1 MFGLGPTELIIIIV
15 LALVVFGPSRLPRIG
30 QSVGE
35 MARNF
40 RNVKESTGKIQDD
53 MKREL
58 EDAVL
63 GPSENK
69 K

>member
-1 MFGLGPTELIIIIV
+1 MFGLGPTELVVIII
-15 LALVVFGPSRLPRIG
+15 LALIVFGPSRLPKVG

-53 MKREL
+53 MKKEL
-58 EDAVL
+58 EDAIL
-63 GPSENK
+63 GPSEK
-69 K
+69 SE